1 MESNPEKSY
10 TISLNSFED
19 DNIRNIREEIDST
32 VSGLSYKYIS
42 IYYIQWRQSRLKTTS
57 AKFDFEA
64 TRPLI

>member
-1 MESNPEKSY
+1 MISHTFNAACKSFGMESNPEKSY

-42 IYYIQWRQSRLKTTS
+42 IFLFAVALVY
-57 AKFDFEA
+57 
-64 TRPLI
+64 